1 MATKAEIEQTILRV
15 AGHPVSGPI
24 RAMAGQFAEAIVA
37 LDEDPA
43 ETPKTVKPVRG
54 TAQQREKETRVL
66 GAVEQ
71 R

>member
-1 MATKAEIEQTILRV
+1 MATKEQIEQTILRV
-15 AGHPVSGPI
+15 AGNPVSGPI
-24 RAMAGQFAEAIVA
+24 RAMAAEFAEAIVE
-37 LDEDPA
+37 LDSAD
-43 ETPKTVKPVRG
+43 TPKTVKPIRG

>member
-15 AGHPVSGPI
+15 AGNPVSGPI
-24 RAMAGQFAEAIVA
+24 RAMAAQFAEAIVE
-37 LDEDPA
+37 LDSAD
-43 ETPKTVKPVRG
+43 TPKPVKPTRG
-54 TAQQREKETRVL
+54 TTQQREKETRVL

>member
-15 AGHPVSGPI
+15 AGNPVSGPI
-24 RAMAGQFAEAIVA
+24 KAMAGAFAEAIVE
-37 LDEDPA
+37 LDSAD
-43 ETPKTVKPVRG
+43 TPKPVKPTRG
-54 TAQQREKETRVL
+54 TTQQREKETRVL

>member
-15 AGHPVSGPI
+15 AGNPVSGPI
-24 RAMAGQFAEAIVA
+24 RAMAGAFAEAIVE
-37 LDEDPA
+37 LDSAD
-43 ETPKTVKPVRG
+43 TPKPVKPTRG
-54 TAQQREKETRVL
+54 TEQQREKETRVL

>member
-15 AGHPVSGPI
+15 AGNPVSGPI
-24 RAMAGQFAEAIVA
+24 KAMAGAFAEAIVE
-37 LDEDPA
+37 LDSAD
-43 ETPKTVKPVRG
+43 TPKPVKPSRG
-54 TAQQREKETRVL
+54 TSEQREKETRVL